1 MARIRLNNMA
11 RITPTLLVDSHDL
24 SREGLKHILV
34 GSSFRV
40 ALAASELSEV
50 MDHPLGREK
59 PALLVLCS
67 HSSEELQSEYL
78 LRFRDEHPQVRIAV
92 LADRY
97 DHDDLATV
105 LGLGVNC
112 YLTKSV
118 SPENLFKSL
127 DLLMLGEV
135 IFPSVALAL
144 VRRGFSDTTE
154 AVGWDVQPD
163 FHAQADRPQRE
174 LSSREYDILQCLVE
188 GASNK
193 VIARKL
199 DMAEATVKV
208 HIKAILRKI
217 HVRNRTQA
225 AVWAISNPAMPQ
237 LNR

>member
-11 RITPTLLVDSHDL
+11 RLTPTLLVDSHDL

-40 ALAASELSEV
+40 AVAASNLCEV
-50 MDHPLGREK
+50 MDHPLGKEK

-67 HSSEELQSEYL
+67 HSGEELQTRL
-78 LRFRDEHPQVRIAV
+78 LVQFRDEHPQARIAV
-92 LADRY
+92 IADRY

-112 YLTKSV
+112 YLTKSI
-118 SPENLFKSL
+118 SPENLFKSF

-135 IFPSVALAL
+135 IFPSMALAL
-144 VRRGFSDTTE
+144 MRRGFSDAAE
-154 AVGWDVQPD
+154 PEDWDD
-163 FHAQADRPQRE
+163 GSDLDAEGDRPPRE
-174 LSSREYDILQCLVE
+174 LSSREHDILQCIVE

-193 VIARKL
+193 VIARRL
-199 DMAEATVKV
+199 DIAEATVKV